1 MPPAVALL
9 NYISSGKLWRIFCQ
23 TGTFCGVFSISNNA
37 VRISAAAM
45 GGAEDIILIKKRIK
59 QEKIWTY
66 TGAYTVIFRGG
77 FSIKFSVVQWKD
89 ICPRQPEFGPEKMH
103 LFLEIKAQ
111 RSSDRV
117 QRSSDRMQHSSVECS
132 IA

>member
-1 MPPAVALL
+1 
-9 NYISSGKLWRIFCQ
+9 
-23 TGTFCGVFSISNNA
+23 
-37 VRISAAAM
+37 M

-66 TGAYTVIFRGG
+66 TGAYTVIIRGG

-89 ICPRQPEFGPEKMH
+89 ICPWQPEFGPVKMH